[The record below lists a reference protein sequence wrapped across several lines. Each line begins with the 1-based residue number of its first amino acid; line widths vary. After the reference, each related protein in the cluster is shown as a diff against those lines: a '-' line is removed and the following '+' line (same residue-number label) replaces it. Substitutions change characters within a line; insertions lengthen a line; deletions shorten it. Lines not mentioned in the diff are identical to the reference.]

1 MKILILSLF
10 LSVYAFTANAIPIVD
25 HNPPVKQLVQKPEK
39 MTLLANPIKDGML
52 KLSFSNLQSESMN
65 VVVINSLGKQVFKA
79 ERSLNKQTQ
88 IFDVSTLA
96 SGIYFLRVNTDRSNF
111 VKKLIIQ

>member
-10 LSVYAFTANAIPIVD
+10 LSVYAFTGNAISMLEK
-25 HNPPVKQLVQKPEK
+25 NPMKVQVVQKPEK

-52 KLSFSNLQSESMN
+52 KLSFSNLQSDSMN

-79 ERSLNKQTQ
+79 ERSLNKQVQ
-88 IFDVSTLA
+88 IFDVSTIA
-96 SGIYFLRVNTDRSNF
+96 SGIYYLRVNTNRSNF

>member
-10 LSVYAFTANAIPIVD
+10 LSVYAFTTNVITQVD
-25 HNPPVKQLVQKPEK
+25 RNPPTKQFVQKPEK